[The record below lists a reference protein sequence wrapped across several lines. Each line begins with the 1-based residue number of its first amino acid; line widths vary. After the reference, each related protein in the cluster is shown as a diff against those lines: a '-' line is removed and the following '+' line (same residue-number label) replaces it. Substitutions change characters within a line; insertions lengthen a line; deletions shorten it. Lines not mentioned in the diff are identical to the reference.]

1 MKKGFTLIELLV
13 VITIIGILA
22 AMVLMALN
30 VARQRARES
39 RIRGDMSQLRQTA
52 ESFNLTVNSYN
63 GVCVNLAASQYY
75 TDVARQQNRTGLPP
89 TGWSCHEETGNGFSL
104 SVSLISAGT
113 ICISSAGTT
122 TSGVSVAG
130 AVGPPVVLPSCNG
143 PAI

>member
-75 TDVARQQNRTGLPP
+75 TDVAKWFFVVSQFNFCRDNLHKFSRDNYLWGI
-89 TGWSCHEETGNGFSL
+89 GGRSSWAARGF
-104 SVSLISAGT
+104 AFM
-113 ICISSAGTT
+113 
-122 TSGVSVAG
+122 
-130 AVGPPVVLPSCNG
+130 
-143 PAI
+143 